1 MIDLFYSDPRIA
13 GFDTGVR
20 RGHQIFLKGT
30 KTIVGVSNRFRV
42 VTDVMYD
49 DFMQFQKSLD
59 VVRHPPRLVAPL
71 GASLTIRVRGHGHL
85 AASRG
90 PATKS
95 QNPMV

>member
-1 MIDLFYSDPRIA
+1 MIGWIYSDS
-13 GFDTGVR
+13 
-20 RGHQIFLKGT
+20 
-30 KTIVGVSNRFRV
+30 VGVGSRTVVTAGRQKKIEGAKTTVDTSNRFRV
-42 VTDVMYD
+42 VTDIMYD
-49 DFMQFQKSLD
+49 DFVQFEKSLD